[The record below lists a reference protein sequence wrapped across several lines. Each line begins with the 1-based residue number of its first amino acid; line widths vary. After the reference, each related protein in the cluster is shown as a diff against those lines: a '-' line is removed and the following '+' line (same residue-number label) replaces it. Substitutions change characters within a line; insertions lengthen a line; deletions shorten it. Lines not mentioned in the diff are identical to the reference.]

1 MNLLTRL
8 KQKIHSVR
16 HEGEVRAAY
25 ADGRLDEALRHAHTL
40 YEFDLDNPWA
50 NFLLACHHLE
60 ADRYGDAL
68 PHLNRVVREWQDDA
82 WAWYAIGVCQDREER
97 PDEAVQAYRRALS
110 LVPDWSKALKNI
122 GRDLYLLGDY
132 PAAEEALRRYCAAT
146 FDDKEAHD
154 LLGYICYRQGKF
166 MLSFRHYES
175 ARRLDPLNPKLER
188 NARLLYGRSATS

>member
-1 MNLLTRL
+1 MSLLSRL
-8 KQKIHSVR
+8 RQKIHSVR

-25 ADGRLDEALRHAHTL
+25 ADGRLDEALRHARAL

-60 ADRYGDAL
+60 SDRYGDAL
-68 PHLNRVVREWQDDA
+68 PHLNRVVRDWQDDA

-97 PDEAVQAYRRALS
+97 PEEAVLAYRRALS

-132 PAAEEALRRYCAAT
+132 PAAEEALRRYCDAS